1 MFISKDDLKLSY
13 GVDMEIGKYIVDR
26 KVPEGNQYW
35 KKRLLYI
42 VPMPGYLFIPLYT
55 DIEYRLGLPKSELLS
70 DGHFNLLEAI
80 LHSAA
85 KYEFGELNLEQHIQE
100 CVDLT
105 TPVSK
110 NPELL
115 NDLQLYFAGKKE
127 KATLALGTP
136 FSALNRAD
144 AYLFSLCYFN
154 FDKKLKQQL
163 VEAWYALITY
173 YLIND
178 DLEDIRSDFEK
189 KEENAFLEGG
199 LVKQSIDTIKAMLET
214 SEHVMEK
221 INPVLANRFNYKNH
235 VTDVSGI
242 INSFV
247 ESQKKG

>member
-13 GVDMEIGKYIVDR
+13 GVDMEIGKFIVDR
-26 KVPEGNQYW
+26 KVPEGNSYW

-55 DIEYRLGLPKSELLS
+55 DIEYRLGLSKSELLS
-70 DGHFNLLEAI
+70 EGHFKLLEGI

-85 KYEFGELNLEQHIQE
+85 KYEFGEINFEQHIEE
-100 CVDLT
+100 CVELT

-115 NDLQLYFAGKKE
+115 KDLQFYFSGKKE
-127 KATLALGTP
+127 KANVELGTP

-144 AYLFSLCYFN
+144 AYLFSLCYFD
-154 FDKKLKQQL
+154 FGYELKQKL
-163 VEAWYALITY
+163 IEAWYSLITY

-189 KEENAFLEGG
+189 KEENAFLEKG
-199 LVKQSIDTIKAMLET
+199 LVKESVDTIQAMLEK
-214 SEHVMEK
+214 SQRVMEK
-221 INPVLANRFNYKNH
+221 VNPVLANRFDYKNQ

-247 ESQKKG
+247 ESQRKS